1 MMDNGSG
8 IAWLGE
14 GEMDRPLPHQAKS
27 RERVI
32 DYGEVLQSPREVN
45 VMLDMIRQETGRID
59 SCLVELASGTS
70 VSLGYK
76 TAYNVPCRGL
86 GRLETV

>member
-1 MMDNGSG
+1 MRTV
-8 IAWLGE
+8 AE
-14 GEMDRPLPHQAKS
+14 GAAYGAYENNQRQHD
-27 RERVI
+27 
-32 DYGEVLQSPREVN
+32 GEVLQSPREVN

-59 SCLVELASGTS
+59 CCLVELASGTS